1 MYKYESP
8 PGVVTQMQL
17 LGILKQFQVNILTLL
32 LRFLVLELVG
42 ILWPWKGQKVSH
54 FFHKQFIN
62 SGEWDNLL

>member
-32 LRFLVLELVG
+32 LRFLGSKDISSPGAGRDLVAM
-42 ILWPWKGQKVSH
+42 KGPEGLS
-54 FFHKQFIN
+54 FF
-62 SGEWDNLL
+62 S